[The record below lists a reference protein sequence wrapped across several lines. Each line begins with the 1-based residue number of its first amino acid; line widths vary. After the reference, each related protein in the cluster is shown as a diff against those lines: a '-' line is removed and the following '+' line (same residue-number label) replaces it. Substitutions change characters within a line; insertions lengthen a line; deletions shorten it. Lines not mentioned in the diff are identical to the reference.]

1 MGPLGRRVVT
11 LCDAV
16 LGELPAG
23 ETGDRVREIRAGLRE
38 PLRVAIAGR
47 LKAGKST
54 LVNALL
60 GQRIAAV
67 DVGEC
72 TRVVTWFRYG
82 DQERVEVH
90 ARSGERWTLPLE
102 ADGTLPR
109 ELGADPATLESVTV
123 WLPNVVLRDRVVIDT
138 PGLGSLNTEYS
149 SATERLLA
157 LDDDSRRA
165 VTQADALVYLMPH
178 LGEAEEAL
186 LRGFRALFSSSGLSA
201 VNAIGVLSKVDV
213 LAGDVPDPL
222 RVGGQLADRYATRLR
237 AEVST
242 VVPVI
247 GLLAETADSGS
258 FTEGDAATLRE
269 LAALDPDEREL
280 LLLGPDAFLD
290 DAVPIDR
297 ERRRRVLD
305 LLDLHGVR
313 RALESVDAGYDARPA
328 QRPAERGVGCRRAA
342 HGPRRHLHPPRR
354 RAEGTRRARRPRTAV
369 VPPGRGRPRGVR
381 AAVAA

>member
-1 MGPLGRRVVT
+1 M
-11 LCDAV
+11 
-16 LGELPAG
+16 
-23 ETGDRVREIRAGLRE
+23 
-38 PLRVAIAGR
+38 AIAGR

-72 TRVVTWFRYG
+72 TRVVTWFGTAMRTRRG
-82 DQERVEVH
+82 
-90 ARSGERWTLPLE
+90 ARPLRRALDLPLE

-213 LAGDVPDPL
+213 LAGACPTPCGS
-222 RVGGQLADRYATRLR
+222 VGSSRT
-237 AEVST
+237 
-242 VVPVI
+242 
-247 GLLAETADSGS
+247 
-258 FTEGDAATLRE
+258 
-269 LAALDPDEREL
+269 
-280 LLLGPDAFLD
+280 
-290 DAVPIDR
+290 
-297 ERRRRVLD
+297 
-305 LLDLHGVR
+305 
-313 RALESVDAGYDARPA
+313 
-328 QRPAERGVGCRRAA
+328 
-342 HGPRRHLHPPRR
+342 
-354 RAEGTRRARRPRTAV
+354 GTRRGCGPRCRPSSR
-369 VPPGRGRPRGVR
+369 
-381 AAVAA
+381 